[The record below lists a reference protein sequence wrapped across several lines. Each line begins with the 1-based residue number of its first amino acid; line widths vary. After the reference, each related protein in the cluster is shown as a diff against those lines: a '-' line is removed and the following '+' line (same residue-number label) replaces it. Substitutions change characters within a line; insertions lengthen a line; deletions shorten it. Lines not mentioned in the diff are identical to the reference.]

1 MAERVELR
9 GLPAS
14 PGIAVGRVLV
24 YRRKKTSKRNS
35 IEFDSEREAARF
47 AEALEKTKEQVQ
59 KMREEAE
66 REIGKDEAAIFEAHL
81 MILEDEEFSGKIAK
95 LIRESRISAEE
106 AVGKVSEELIKTFES
121 MESDYFRSRADD
133 IKDLRNRILENLRGK
148 SPTELKMTEP
158 MIIAA
163 SELFPSDTVKMKKQ
177 KVIGLITEKGGV
189 TSHAAI
195 IARAM
200 KIPAVV
206 SVKGLL
212 EKLEDGDLVLIDG
225 SRGVVIISPS
235 EDELEKYGKK
245 NR

>member
-1 MAERVELR
+1 
-9 GLPAS
+9 
-14 PGIAVGRVLV
+14 
-24 YRRKKTSKRNS
+24 
-35 IEFDSEREAARF
+35 
-47 AEALEKTKEQVQ
+47 
-59 KMREEAE
+59 MREEAE